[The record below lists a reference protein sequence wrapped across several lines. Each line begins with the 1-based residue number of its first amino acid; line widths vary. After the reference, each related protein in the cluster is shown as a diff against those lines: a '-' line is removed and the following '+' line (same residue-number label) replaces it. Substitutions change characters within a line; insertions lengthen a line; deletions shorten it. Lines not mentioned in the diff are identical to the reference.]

1 MRRSFHLFV
10 LLHQEEEEKNIS
22 GMSEGPEKKKA
33 LKVLARRFEAEIKAE
48 LEGRGI
54 KEAFRF
60 DPKLKDTGLLDL
72 KNMDAAAAAPPPA
85 TKPASAK

>member
-1 MRRSFHLFV
+1 V
-10 LLHQEEEEKNIS
+10 TQ
-22 GMSEGPEKKKA
+22 
-33 LKVLARRFEAEIKAE
+33 RFEAVIKAE

-72 KNMDAAAAAPPPA
+72 KNLAAAPDKVPKII
-85 TKPASAK
+85 TLLIASYWLHVRYIPRGWPSIGRTYK